1 MLCNYSLI
9 LKMVSKKINQD
20 LVDFLE
26 DCGVCQICQL
36 RYLKA
41 RGSEY
46 QSIKETFEKLNIKY
60 GRLDVNCSEESATK
74 KPRKDVCPTCLGLF
88 SKEFQQCI
96 IDGIL
101 KTDIEKYDYRDVV
114 VAISMPMMLQIRQL
128 SMWYGLLER
137 FSPLIDMEKAPDVPL
152 KEAAKLIL
160 NPIICK
166 ELHRNY
172 EANGVQIN
180 VTLVHNKEMDELAK
194 LQKLHERAFPR
205 PPNTKRQDISRG
217 LIEKQYI
224 PKRLKGELFKQF
236 FPVPPAVVAEPLNLK
251 SIELLGPTIFVA
263 GRYCKLT
270 RELSHTPWILN
281 GHRVMKD
288 SIEEII
294 IRNVTPLLCNDQSK
308 VIFMS
313 SGREDVDVR
322 CLGKGRPFVLEI
334 SNAFTTKLSTAE
346 AYRIECDIDKSRK
359 ISVRHLQIVKREELV
374 HIKSGEEKKR
384 KFYRALCMLQE
395 PATLDVLE
403 KLNLPQGFEIKQKTP
418 IRVLHRRPLHTRPRM
433 VYSLKA
439 WVHKENCKILVLD
452 IVSQAGTY
460 IKELVHGEFGRTVP
474 SIAALIGRPI
484 DIVAL
489 DVMAIDLDWPNPIK
503 NSNSEE

>member
-1 MLCNYSLI
+1 MVNK
-9 LKMVSKKINQD
+9 KMNQD
-20 LVDFLE
+20 LVDFLK

-41 RGSEY
+41 RGTEY
-46 QSIKETFEKLNIKY
+46 QSIKQTFEKLNVKY
-60 GRLDVNCSEESATK
+60 ERVDTNSSEESAVK

-88 SKEFQQCI
+88 SKEFQKYI

-101 KTDIEKYDYRDVV
+101 KAEIENYDCRDVV

-128 SMWYGLLER
+128 SMWYALLER
-137 FSPLIDMEKAPDVPL
+137 FCPLIDMEKAPDVPL
-152 KEAAKLIL
+152 KEAVKLIL
-160 NPIICK
+160 NPILCK
-166 ELHRNY
+166 ELQRNY
-172 EANGVQIN
+172 EASGIIIN
-180 VTLVHNKEMDELAK
+180 VTLMHSEELDELAK
-194 LQKLHERAFPR
+194 LQKLHEKAFPR
-205 PPNTKRQDISRG
+205 PPNNKRQDISRG

-236 FPVPPAVVAEPLNLK
+236 FPVPPAVVTEPLNLK
-251 SIELLGPTIFVA
+251 SIELLGPTIFIA

-294 IRNVTPLLCNDQSK
+294 IRNVTPNLCNDQSK

-334 SNAFTTKLSTAE
+334 SNAFKTKLSTAD
-346 AYRIECDIDKSRK
+346 AYHIECEIDKSKK

-384 KFYRALCMLQE
+384 KFYRALCVLQE
-395 PATLDVLE
+395 PATLDILE

-418 IRVLHRRPLHTRPRM
+418 VRVLHRRPLHTRPRN

-439 WVHKENCKILVLD
+439 WVYKENLNILVLD

-474 SIAALIGRPI
+474 SITSLIGRPI

-489 DVMAIDLDWPNPIK
+489 DVMAIDLDWPTPIN
-503 NSNSEE
+503 NSHVED